1 MDHLFN
7 RYYFKCNCEPCKK
20 NWPMNDDIPKS
31 FNDLFPGQLKIKE
44 AELMKEIS
52 KIQKMGSCI
61 NLGTNHKLRNV
72 KNIRGYP

>member
-1 MDHLFN
+1 
-7 RYYFKCNCEPCKK
+7 
-20 NWPMNDDIPKS
+20 MNDDIPKS